1 MKGLFS
7 TECLVKELLKVEE
20 YNKDLPE
27 EQFIVTD
34 IKSCHFNEYTQ
45 KCGVEWNVEFYSDA
59 GAQKEKKLL
68 YLETCSSE
76 EKSIFGGEISR
87 FVIEFPHDYPNSQP
101 FVTCLDPTKRS
112 FFPLGKRVAFD
123 SFSSSPWSQ
132 NEALDVFIAIQDQ
145 MRNGPVGEN
154 SLQTSSDVDR
164 KRKSSAQSDI
174 DTIIKKRMEEEK
186 ETQTKLEEAR
196 KAFEKAQEEH
206 ASKIITFAKRSSLEK
221 VEKNQR
227 GNKISN
233 DSTFSTLFPCHVFTL
248 CLQI

>member
-1 MKGLFS
+1 MEGLFS

-45 KCGVEWNVEFYSDA
+45 KCGVEWNVEFNSDA

-76 EKSIFGGEISR
+76 EKSIFEGEISR

-123 SFSSSPWSQ
+123 SFRFD
-132 NEALDVFIAIQDQ
+132 L
-145 MRNGPVGEN
+145 
-154 SLQTSSDVDR
+154 SDYNFRR
-164 KRKSSAQSDI
+164 K
-174 DTIIKKRMEEEK
+174 
-186 ETQTKLEEAR
+186 KL
-196 KAFEKAQEEH
+196 
-206 ASKIITFAKRSSLEK
+206 L
-221 VEKNQR
+221 VLLR
-227 GNKISN
+227 GVK
-233 DSTFSTLFPCHVFTL
+233 TRLWMY
-248 CLQI
+248 